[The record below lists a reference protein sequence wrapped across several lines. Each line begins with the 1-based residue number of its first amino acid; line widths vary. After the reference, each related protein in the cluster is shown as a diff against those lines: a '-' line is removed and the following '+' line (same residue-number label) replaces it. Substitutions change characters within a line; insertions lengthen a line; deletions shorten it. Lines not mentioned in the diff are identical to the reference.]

1 MAFSLL
7 GATGATKTLGVDL
20 GTHSIKVAEIA
31 ETRRGV
37 ELGLVGI
44 APTPAG
50 TVTEAGV
57 VDVKAVS
64 DALRSLLDSTGISTV
79 DTVAAL
85 SGPSV
90 VVRQIKMARM
100 QEHVLRKSI
109 AWEAKKYVT
118 FPIEDSVVECQIL
131 PDEDDTLPAEMNVML
146 AAAPRGLVDGFV
158 SSLEGAGLDPI
169 ALEVGSF
176 AVMRAL
182 IETSPDESLF
192 SNTVAIVDSGAA
204 YTDVNIVK
212 NGRSVFTRTIGV
224 AGNALTNAIV
234 NALNCSPEEAER
246 IKMTT
251 DVTQATA
258 DRTLLRTDKVAGAVV
273 PLLEEVVKEVRRSIN
288 FYQSQFPEGSHE
300 GVVDRLVVTGG
311 TGKLKGLAEYLQ
323 SILETR
329 VELADVFRNRFVNLD
344 PARAELLSA
353 DSASMVLAVGLALR
367 EIVAQRYGA
376 QMARE
381 RKRLAAKAKMQTGTR
396 KGKVPAGVS

>member
-44 APTPAG
+44 APTPPG
-50 TVTEAGV
+50 SVTEAGV

-64 DALRSLLDSTGISTV
+64 DSLRALLDSTGINTV
-79 DTVAAL
+79 DAVGAL
-85 SGPSV
+85 SGPAV
-90 VVRQIKMARM
+90 VVRQIKMGRV
-100 QEHVLRKSI
+100 QEHILRKSI

-131 PDEDDTLPAEMNVML
+131 PDDESTLPAEMNVML
-146 AAAPRGLVDGFV
+146 AAAPKGLVDGYV
-158 SSLEGAGLDPI
+158 SVLETAGLDPI
-169 ALEVGSF
+169 ALEIGSF

-182 IETSPDESLF
+182 IDTSPDSSLF
-192 SNTVAIVDSGAA
+192 DQTVAVVDSGAA

-224 AGNALTNAIV
+224 AGNALSNAII
-234 NALNCSPEEAER
+234 NALDCSPEEAER

-300 GVVDRLVVTGG
+300 GLVDRLIVTGG

-323 SILETR
+323 SILEIP
-329 VELADVFRNRFVNLD
+329 VDLADVFRDRFVNLD

-367 EIVAQRYGA
+367 EIVAQRYVS
-376 QMARE
+376 QMARD
-381 RKRLAAKAKMQTGTR
+381 RRRLAGKPGQKPGAR
-396 KGKVPAGVS
+396 KDKVPAGAS